1 MAQVQYDL
9 CVITRA
15 VPQLGRG
22 HLDIARA
29 ALEGGARFLQFRNKH
44 MTTRE
49 LVETAGELRRLTRQY
64 GGMLVVNDRVDV
76 ALAVGADGV
85 HLGNDDMP
93 VSEARRLLGPDAIIG
108 ASAATVE
115 SARAAEAAG
124 ADYLGVGPIFATGS
138 KADAGEAIGLGPMQ
152 QVKAAVELPLL
163 AVGGITAGNVSQVIR
178 AGADGVAVISAVS
191 EADDMAAATAELL
204 QRIASARGE
213 QEAGEVG

>member
-1 MAQVQYDL
+1 MVQVQYDL

-15 VPQLGRG
+15 VPHLGRG

-29 ALEGGARFLQFRNKH
+29 ALAGGARFLQFRDKH

-49 LVETAGELRRLTRQY
+49 LVETAGELRKLTRQY
-64 GGMLVVNDRVDV
+64 GAVLVVNDRVDV
-76 ALAVGADGV
+76 ALAAGADGV
-85 HLGNDDMP
+85 HLGPEDMP
-93 VSEARRLLGPDAIIG
+93 VAAAWRLLGPGTIIG

-152 QVKAAVELPLL
+152 QLRVAVALPLL

-178 AGADGVAVISAVS
+178 AGVDGVAVVSAVS
-191 EADDMAAATAELL
+191 DADDMAAAAAELL